1 MPVVWCDIILP
12 TGLNITAEIRDGS
25 CDTFNEPATS
35 EYYTEGK
42 ASPLYLPSFTTEEK
56 LQGTFDHAYCA
67 GIDVLY
73 DVNQNGVVESVLNQR
88 YAMEVTYSYD
98 NVYDENHSVVDE
110 VINSA
115 TLSDESTKSAN
126 RNESLAIG
134 LGVLAGSV
142 LTLALIALI
151 YGEKRKRKWK
161 RREDI
166 DINNE
171 NELAEI
177 DAAAEEEGLVGG
189 GQDDINVELAS
200 IT

>member
-12 TGLNITAEIRDGS
+12 TGLNITAEIKDGS
-25 CDTFNEPATS
+25 CDTFNEPANS
-35 EYYTEGK
+35 EYNTKGK
-42 ASPLYLPSFTTEEK
+42 ASPIFLPTFTIEEK

-67 GIDVLY
+67 GIDILY
-73 DVNQNGVVESVLNQR
+73 DVNQNGVLESVLNQR
-88 YAMEVTYSYD
+88 YAMEVTYAYD
-98 NVYDENHSVVDE
+98 NVYDQQGDVVDE

-126 RNESLAIG
+126 RNESLAVG

-177 DAAAEEEGLVGG
+177 DATEEEGLEGG
-189 GQDDINVELAS
+189 GQDDVKIELAS

>member
-12 TGLNITAEIRDGS
+12 TGLNITAEIKDGN
-25 CDTFNEPATS
+25 CDTFNEQATS

-42 ASPLYLPSFTTEEK
+42 ASPIYLPTFTTEEK

-67 GIDVLY
+67 GIDILY

-88 YAMEVTYSYD
+88 YAMEVTYAYD
-98 NVYDENHSVVDE
+98 NVYDGGEVVNE

-177 DAAAEEEGLVGG
+177 DAAAEEEGLG
-189 GQDDINVELAS
+189 GQDDIKIELAS

>member
-12 TGLNITAEIRDGS
+12 TGLNITAEIKDGN

-42 ASPLYLPSFTTEEK
+42 ASPIYLPTFTTEEK

-67 GIDVLY
+67 GIDILY
-73 DVNQNGVVESVLNQR
+73 DVNQNGIVESVLNQR
-88 YAMEVTYSYD
+88 YAMEVTYAYD
-98 NVYDENHSVVDE
+98 NVYGESGFNE
-110 VINSA
+110 IINSA

-161 RREDI
+161 RRDDI

-177 DAAAEEEGLVGG
+177 DAAAEEEGLEGG
-189 GQDDINVELAS
+189 GKDDVKIELVS

>member
-1 MPVVWCDIILP
+1 MI
-12 TGLNITAEIRDGS
+12 
-25 CDTFNEPATS
+25 
-35 EYYTEGK
+35 
-42 ASPLYLPSFTTEEK
+42 
-56 LQGTFDHAYCA
+56 
-67 GIDVLY
+67 
-73 DVNQNGVVESVLNQR
+73 
-88 YAMEVTYSYD
+88 
-98 NVYDENHSVVDE
+98 DE

-115 TLSDESTKSAN
+115 TLNDENTKSAN

-177 DAAAEEEGLVGG
+177 DAATEEGLDGG
-189 GQDDINVELAS
+189 GQDDVNVELAS

>member
-1 MPVVWCDIILP
+1 MQTNFSCIFVFCLII
-12 TGLNITAEIRDGS
+12 
-25 CDTFNEPATS
+25 
-35 EYYTEGK
+35 EGK
-42 ASPLYLPSFTTEEK
+42 ASPIYLPTFTVEEK
-56 LQGTFDHAYCA
+56 LLGTFDHAYCA

-73 DVNQNGVVESVLNQR
+73 DVNKNGVAESVLNQR
-88 YAMEVTYSYD
+88 YAMEVTYAYD
-98 NVYDENHSVVDE
+98 NVYDDKSGAIVDE

-115 TLSDESTKSAN
+115 TLSDESTKSAT

-142 LTLALIALI
+142 LTLTLIALI

-177 DAAAEEEGLVGG
+177 DAEEEGLG
-189 GQDDINVELAS
+189 GQDDVNVELAS

>member
-1 MPVVWCDIILP
+1 
-12 TGLNITAEIRDGS
+12 
-25 CDTFNEPATS
+25 
-35 EYYTEGK
+35 
-42 ASPLYLPSFTTEEK
+42 
-56 LQGTFDHAYCA
+56 
-67 GIDVLY
+67 
-73 DVNQNGVVESVLNQR
+73 
-88 YAMEVTYSYD
+88 MEVTYAYD
-98 NVYDENHSVVDE
+98 NVYDEQREVLDE

-126 RNESLAIG
+126 RNESLAVG

-142 LTLALIALI
+142 LTLTLIALI

-177 DAAAEEEGLVGG
+177 DAAEEGLEDG
-189 GQDDINVELAS
+189 GQDDVKIELAS

>member
-1 MPVVWCDIILP
+1 MQW
-12 TGLNITAEIRDGS
+12 
-25 CDTFNEPATS
+25 
-35 EYYTEGK
+35 
-42 ASPLYLPSFTTEEK
+42 
-56 LQGTFDHAYCA
+56 
-67 GIDVLY
+67 
-73 DVNQNGVVESVLNQR
+73 
-88 YAMEVTYSYD
+88 AMEVTYSYD
-98 NVYDENHSVVDE
+98 NVYDDQSGAVVDE

-177 DAAAEEEGLVGG
+177 DAAAEEEGLDG
-189 GQDDINVELAS
+189 GQDDVKIELAS